1 MIAANCRGERAAGE
15 FLRLHRETNVE
26 IDYVFDAFGWIERLK
41 VPGPSLNIIRAG
53 EHSDVDTG
61 QCSSRH
67 RSLGQAAQLV
77 ESHEL
82 GGGADTHDDEFE

>member
-26 IDYVFDAFGWIERLK
+26 IDYVF
-41 VPGPSLNIIRAG
+41 
-53 EHSDVDTG
+53 VDTG